1 MLDSATHNTM
11 TNNRPLRVLILARV
25 SHDSSGVGR
34 SVNEQVDA
42 GKEWVKREGWELKK
56 VIRETGSASRYS
68 TRRQRAEWNEAL
80 AWIESGEI
88 DALLTWEN
96 SRATRDLSGYT
107 ELRQACAKN
116 KVKWG
121 YGGTLYDLTQ
131 RSDRFRTGL
140 DALLAEDEA
149 DRTSERVKRAH
160 SANARAGRPHG
171 KAIFGYRRIYDSQTK
186 ALLRVELD
194 PAEAALIREA
204 AQRYLDG
211 ETLYSIAQDWNDRG
225 IPARRPQRKH
235 HRGGWAWRGET
246 LKQMLEMPAYAG
258 LRQYR
263 GEIIG
268 EAMWDPII
276 DPEAWHKL
284 QALLHAPE
292 RKRADVWKIRYL
304 LTGVARCGYDG
315 CVGNV
320 RVSRNSSKT
329 AAGLTHYQN
338 YICEYGPHCSMNM
351 KFLDAIV
358 TEHILERMSRPD
370 FLESLHHV
378 EDDQSDQR
386 RALMRT
392 IAEHRAWLDSVRER
406 AAEERNLELLF
417 DQERRIKPLIDEAT
431 KKLNRLSTVSPHVTT
446 LAQAPDLREAWEG
459 LAITSKREIVRSLL
473 EVQIFPAPRRGAKG
487 IGQAIERTT
496 ITWKHTL

>member
-1 MLDSATHNTM
+1 MLDSTTNNTM
-11 TNNRPLRVLILARV
+11 TDNGALRVLILARV

-42 GKEWVKREGWELKK
+42 GKEWVQREGWDLKK

-68 TRRQRAEWNEAL
+68 TRRQRTEWNEAIS
-80 AWIESGEI
+80 WIESGEI

-96 SRATRDLSGYT
+96 SRATRDLAGYT
-107 ELRQACAKN
+107 ELRRVCAKHD
-116 KVKWG
+116 VKWG
-121 YGGTLYDLTQ
+121 YGGTLYDLNQ

-149 DRTSERVKRAH
+149 DRTSERVRRAH

-171 KAIFGYRRIYDSQTK
+171 KSIFGYRRIYDSQTK
-186 ALLRVELD
+186 ALLRVDVD
-194 PAEAALIREA
+194 PAEAALVREA
-204 AQRYLDG
+204 CQRYLDG
-211 ETLYSIAQDWNDRG
+211 ETLYAISQDWNDRG
-225 IPARRPQRKH
+225 IPTRRPQRKE
-235 HRGGWAWRGET
+235 HRGGRAWRGET
-246 LKQMLEMPAYAG
+246 IKQMLEMPAYAG

-268 EAMWDPII
+268 DAMWDAII
-276 DPEAWHKL
+276 EPETWHKL
-284 QALLHAPE
+284 QAVLHAPE

-304 LTGVARCGYDG
+304 LTGIARCGYDG

-320 RVSRNSSKT
+320 RVSRNSAKS
-329 AAGLTHYQN
+329 AAGLTYYQS
-338 YICEYGPHCSMNM
+338 YTCEYGAHCSMHM
-351 KFLDAIV
+351 KYLDAIV
-358 TEHILERMSRPD
+358 TEHILERMSRRD
-370 FLESLHHV
+370 FLDSLHDV

-386 RALMRT
+386 RDLLRV

-417 DQERRIKPLIDEAT
+417 DQERRVKPLIDEAT
-431 KKLNRLSTVSPHVTT
+431 KKLNRLSAVSPQVTT
-446 LAQAPDLREAWEG
+446 LAQAPDVREAWER
-459 LAITSKREIVRSLL
+459 LPITSKREIVRSLVD
-473 EVQIFPAPRRGAKG
+473 VQIFPTARRGTKG

>member
-1 MLDSATHNTM
+1 MLDSAMPNTV
-11 TNNRPLRVLILARV
+11 TDDSALRVLILARV
-25 SHDSSGVGR
+25 SQDSSGVGR

-42 GKEWVKREGWELKK
+42 GKEWVKREGWDLKK

-68 TRRQRAEWNEAL
+68 TRRQRTEWLEAL
-80 AWIESGEI
+80 SWIASGEI

-96 SRATRDLSGYT
+96 SRATRDLAGYT

-116 KVKWG
+116 NVKWG

-149 DRTSERVKRAH
+149 DRTSERVIRAH

-186 ALLRVELD
+186 ALLRVEVD
-194 PAEAALIREA
+194 PAEAALVREA

-225 IPARRPQRKH
+225 IPTRRPQRKH
-235 HRGGWAWRGET
+235 HRGGAAWRGET
-246 LKQMLEMPAYAG
+246 IKQMLEMPAYAG

-263 GEIIG
+263 GEVIG

-276 DPEAWHKL
+276 ASEAWYKL

-292 RKRADVWKIRYL
+292 RQRTDGWKIRYL
-304 LTGVARCGYDG
+304 LTGVARCGHGG

-358 TEHILERMSRPD
+358 TEFVLERICRPD
-370 FLESLHHV
+370 FLESLHSV
-378 EDDQSDQR
+378 GDDQSDER
-386 RALMRT
+386 RELLRI

-406 AAEERNLELLF
+406 AARERNLELLF
-417 DQERRIKPLIDEAT
+417 DQERRVKPLIDEAT
-431 KKLNRLSTVSPHVTT
+431 KKLSRLSTMSPQVTA
-446 LAQAPDLREAWEG
+446 LAQAPDVRDAWED
-459 LAITSKREIVRSLL
+459 LTITSKREVIRSLL
-473 EVQIFPAPRRGAKG
+473 EVQIFPATRRGAKG
-487 IGQAIERTT
+487 LQQAIDRTR